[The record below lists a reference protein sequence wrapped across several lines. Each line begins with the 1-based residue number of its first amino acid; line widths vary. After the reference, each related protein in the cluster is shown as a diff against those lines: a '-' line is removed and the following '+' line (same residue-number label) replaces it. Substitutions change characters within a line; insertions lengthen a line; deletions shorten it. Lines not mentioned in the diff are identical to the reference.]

1 MAQKSLPNTFS
12 GSEKALPDL
21 KKLRQIHIPQ
31 AIDAVSMK
39 LAVIEGDGI
48 GREVIPEAVKVLDAF
63 GLEIEKVPIE
73 LGYASWERTGTS
85 MSNENI
91 ETIKR
96 CDAVL
101 FGAVTTVPDPNYKSV
116 LLTIRKELDL
126 YANVRPVKPLPGVI
140 GVTGRSDFDFII
152 VRENTEGLY
161 SGIEE
166 IGYDLSWTKRI
177 ITRKGSERIA
187 EYACKLAKKRKNKIT
202 IVHKSNVLKS
212 DKLFLDVCRQ
222 TASAHGVE
230 YGDMLVDSMAYSL
243 MMHPE
248 KYDVVVTTNLFGDIL
263 SDMCAALVGSLGLVP
278 SANIG
283 EKYAFFEP
291 VHGSAPDIAGRGIS
305 NPLAAILCVKMLLEW
320 MGEPRSQVIDK
331 AIADVLQKKIIT
343 PDLGGTAST
352 IEVGNAVTG
361 YVMKNL

>member
-1 MAQKSLPNTFS
+1 
-12 GSEKALPDL
+12 
-21 KKLRQIHIPQ
+21 
-31 AIDAVSMK
+31 MK
-39 LAVIEGDGI
+39 LAIIEGDGI
-48 GREVIPEAVKVLDAF
+48 GREVIPAAVEVLDAF
-63 GLEIEKVPIE
+63 GLELEKVPLE
-73 LGYASWERTGTS
+73 LGYARWERTGTA
-85 MSNENI
+85 MSDEDM
-91 ETIKR
+91 ETIKS

-101 FGAVTTVPDPNYKSV
+101 FGAVTTVPDPDYKSV

-126 YANVRPVKPLPGVI
+126 YANVRPVKPLPGIV
-140 GVTGRSDFDFII
+140 GVTGRDDFDFII

-166 IGYDLSWTKRI
+166 LGPDLSWTKRV
-177 ITRKGSERIA
+177 ITRQGSERIA
-187 EYACKLAKKRKNKIT
+187 EFACELAKKRCNKLT

-222 TASAHGVE
+222 TADAYGIE

-283 EKYAFFEP
+283 KKYAFFEP
-291 VHGSAPDIAGRGIS
+291 VHGSAPDIAGKGIS
-305 NPLAAILCVKMLLEW
+305 NPIAAILCVKMLLEW
-320 MGEPRSQVIDK
+320 MGKPEAQLIDD
-331 AIADVLQKKIIT
+331 AIADVLQKTIIT
-343 PDLGGTAST
+343 PDLGGRAGTS
-352 IEVGNAVTG
+352 EVGKAVAM
-361 YVMKNL
+361 YIEQSL

>member
-1 MAQKSLPNTFS
+1 M
-12 GSEKALPDL
+12 
-21 KKLRQIHIPQ
+21 R
-31 AIDAVSMK
+31 

-48 GREVIPEAVKVLDAF
+48 GREVIPAAVEVLDAF
-63 GLEIEKVPIE
+63 GLEFEKVPLEI
-73 LGYASWERTGTS
+73 GYARWERTGTA
-85 MSNENI
+85 MSEEDMEI
-91 ETIKR
+91 IKS
-96 CDAVL
+96 CNAVL
-101 FGAVTTVPDPNYKSV
+101 FGAVTTVPDPGYKSV

-126 YANVRPVKPLPGVI
+126 YANVRPVKPLPGVV
-140 GVTGRSDFDFII
+140 GVSGRSDFDFII

-166 IGYDLSWTKRI
+166 IGHDLSWTKRV

-187 EYACKLAKKRKNKIT
+187 EYACELAKKRSGKLT

-212 DKLFLDVCRQ
+212 DKLFLDVCRDI
-222 TASAHGVE
+222 ASSYGVE

-283 EKYAFFEP
+283 KKYAFFEP
-291 VHGSAPDIAGRGIS
+291 VHGSAPDIAGKGIS

-320 MGEPRSQVIDK
+320 MGKPEARLIDA
-331 AIADVLQKKIIT
+331 AIADLLQKKIIT
-343 PDLGGTAST
+343 PDLGGRAST
-352 IEVGNAVTG
+352 AEVGNAVAK
-361 YVMKNL
+361 YIMQNL

>member
-1 MAQKSLPNTFS
+1 M
-12 GSEKALPDL
+12 
-21 KKLRQIHIPQ
+21 R
-31 AIDAVSMK
+31 

-48 GREVIPEAVKVLDAF
+48 GREVIPAAVKVLDAF
-63 GLEIEKVPIE
+63 GLEFEKVSLE
-73 LGYASWERTGTS
+73 LGYTRWERTGTAI
-85 MSNENI
+85 SNDDL
-91 ETIKR
+91 ETIKG

-101 FGAVTTVPDPNYKSV
+101 FGAITTVPDPNYKSV

-126 YANVRPVKPLPGVI
+126 YANVRPVKPLPGI
-140 GVTGRSDFDFII
+140 TGVTGRNDFDFII

-166 IGYDLSWTKRI
+166 IGPEISWTKRVV
-177 ITRKGSERIA
+177 TRKGSKRIA
-187 EYACKLAKKRKNKIT
+187 ESACKLAKKRKNKLT

-222 TASAHGVE
+222 TASANGVE
-230 YGDMLVDSMAYSL
+230 YEDMLVDSMAYNL
-243 MMHPE
+243 IMHPE
-248 KYDVVVTTNLFGDIL
+248 RYDIVVTTNLFGDIL

-291 VHGSAPDIAGRGIS
+291 VHGSAPDIAGKGIA

-320 MGEPRSQVIDK
+320 MGEPRSQIIDE
-331 AIADVLQKKIIT
+331 AIAMCFKRK
-343 PDLGGTAST
+343 S
-352 IEVGNAVTG
+352 
-361 YVMKNL
+361 

>member
-1 MAQKSLPNTFS
+1 
-12 GSEKALPDL
+12 
-21 KKLRQIHIPQ
+21 
-31 AIDAVSMK
+31 MK

-48 GREVIPEAVKVLDAF
+48 GREVIPAAVEVLDAF
-63 GLEIEKVPIE
+63 GLELEKVPLE
-73 LGYASWERTGTS
+73 LGYARWERTGTA
-85 MSNENI
+85 MSEEDI
-91 ETIKR
+91 ETIKK

-101 FGAVTTVPDPNYKSV
+101 FGAITTVPDPGYKSI

-126 YANVRPVKPLPGVI
+126 YANVRPVKPLPGVV
-140 GVTGRSDFDFII
+140 GVTGRNDFDFII

-166 IGYDLSWTKRI
+166 IGTDISWTKRVV
-177 ITRKGSERIA
+177 TRKGSERIA
-187 EYACKLAKKRKNKIT
+187 EYACQLAKKRSNKLT

-222 TASAHGVE
+222 TAGACGVE
-230 YGDMLVDSMAYSL
+230 YNDMLVDSMAYNL

-248 KYDVVVTTNLFGDIL
+248 KYDVVVTTNIFGDIL

-291 VHGSAPDIAGRGIS
+291 VHGSAPDIAGKGIS
-305 NPLAAILCVKMLLEW
+305 NPLAAIICVKMLLDW
-320 MGEPRSQVIDK
+320 MGKPEARIIDD

-343 PDLGGTAST
+343 PDLGGKAST
-352 IEVGNAVTG
+352 AEVGHAVAK
-361 YVMKNL
+361 YIMQKL

>member
-1 MAQKSLPNTFS
+1 
-12 GSEKALPDL
+12 
-21 KKLRQIHIPQ
+21 
-31 AIDAVSMK
+31 MK

-48 GREVIPEAVKVLDAF
+48 GREVIPAAGEVLDAF
-63 GLEIEKVPIE
+63 GLELEKVPLE
-73 LGYASWERTGTS
+73 LGYARWERTGTA
-85 MSNENI
+85 MSEEDI
-91 ETIKR
+91 EIIKS
-96 CDAVL
+96 CDAVF
-101 FGAVTTVPDPNYKSV
+101 FGAITTVPDPSYKSV

-126 YANVRPVKPLPGVI
+126 YANVRPVKPLPGVV
-140 GVTGRSDFDFII
+140 GVTGRNDFDFII

-166 IGYDLSWTKRI
+166 IGPDLSWTKRVV
-177 ITRKGSERIA
+177 TRKGSERIA
-187 EYACKLAKKRKNKIT
+187 EYACQLAKKRFNKLT

-222 TASAHGVE
+222 TAGASGVE
-230 YGDMLVDSMAYSL
+230 YNDMLVDSMAYSL

-291 VHGSAPDIAGRGIS
+291 VHGSAPDIAGKGIA

-320 MGEPRSQVIDK
+320 AGKPEARLIDD

-343 PDLGGTAST
+343 PDLGGKAST
-352 IEVGNAVTG
+352 AEVGSAVTK
-361 YVMKNL
+361 YIMNNL

>member
-1 MAQKSLPNTFS
+1 
-12 GSEKALPDL
+12 
-21 KKLRQIHIPQ
+21 
-31 AIDAVSMK
+31 
-39 LAVIEGDGI
+39 GDGI
-48 GREVIPEAVKVLDAF
+48 GREVIPAAVEVLDAF
-63 GLEIEKVPIE
+63 GLEFEKVPLEI
-73 LGYASWERTGTS
+73 GYARWERTGTA
-85 MSNENI
+85 MSE
-91 ETIKR
+91 EDVDTIKS

-101 FGAVTTVPDPNYKSV
+101 FGAVTTVPDPGYKSV

-126 YANVRPVKPLPGVI
+126 YANVRPVKPLPGVV
-140 GVTGRSDFDFII
+140 GVSGRSDFDFII

-166 IGYDLSWTKRI
+166 IGHDLSWTKRV

-187 EYACKLAKKRKNKIT
+187 EYACELAKKRSGKLT

-212 DKLFLDVCRQ
+212 DKLFLDVCRD
-222 TASAHGVE
+222 TASSYGVE

-283 EKYAFFEP
+283 KKYAFFEP
-291 VHGSAPDIAGRGIS
+291 VHGSAPDIAGKGIS

-320 MGEPRSQVIDK
+320 MGKPEARLIDA
-331 AIADVLQKKIIT
+331 AIADLLQKKIIT
-343 PDLGGTAST
+343 PDLGGRAST
-352 IEVGNAVTG
+352 AEVGNAVAK
-361 YVMKNL
+361 YIMQNL

>member
-1 MAQKSLPNTFS
+1 M
-12 GSEKALPDL
+12 
-21 KKLRQIHIPQ
+21 R
-31 AIDAVSMK
+31 

-48 GREVIPEAVKVLDAF
+48 GREVIPAAVEVLDAF
-63 GLEIEKVPIE
+63 GLEFEKVPLEI
-73 LGYASWERTGTS
+73 GYARWERTGTA
-85 MSNENI
+85 MSEEDMEI
-91 ETIKR
+91 IKS
-96 CDAVL
+96 CNAVL
-101 FGAVTTVPDPNYKSV
+101 FGAVTTVPDPGYKSV

-126 YANVRPVKPLPGVI
+126 YANVRPVKPLPGVV
-140 GVTGRSDFDFII
+140 GVSGRSDFDFII

-166 IGYDLSWTKRI
+166 IGHDLSWTKRV

-187 EYACKLAKKRKNKIT
+187 EYACELAKKRSGKLT

-212 DKLFLDVCRQ
+212 DKLFLDVCRD
-222 TASAHGVE
+222 TASSYGVE

-283 EKYAFFEP
+283 KKYAFFEP
-291 VHGSAPDIAGRGIS
+291 VHGSAPDIAGKGIS

-320 MGEPRSQVIDK
+320 MGKPEARLIDA
-331 AIADVLQKKIIT
+331 AIADLLQKKIIT
-343 PDLGGTAST
+343 PDLGGRAST
-352 IEVGNAVTG
+352 AEVGNAVAK
-361 YVMKNL
+361 YIMQNL

>member
-1 MAQKSLPNTFS
+1 M
-12 GSEKALPDL
+12 
-21 KKLRQIHIPQ
+21 R
-31 AIDAVSMK
+31 

-48 GREVIPEAVKVLDAF
+48 GREVIPAAVEVLDAF
-63 GLEIEKVPIE
+63 GLELEKVPLE
-73 LGYASWERTGTS
+73 LGYARWERTGTA
-85 MSNENI
+85 MSGEDI
-91 ETIKR
+91 ETIKG

-101 FGAVTTVPDPNYKSV
+101 FGAITTVPDPNYKSV

-126 YANVRPVKPLPGVI
+126 YANVRPVKPLPGI
-140 GVTGRSDFDFII
+140 KGVTGKNNFDFII

-166 IGYDLSWTKRI
+166 IGNDLSWTKRVV
-177 ITRKGSERIA
+177 TRKGSERIA
-187 EYACKLAKKRKNKIT
+187 EYACKLAKQRNNKLT

-222 TASAHGVE
+222 VASSHGVE
-230 YGDMLVDSMAYSL
+230 YSDMLVDSMAYSL
-243 MMHPE
+243 MMRPE
-248 KYDVVVTTNLFGDIL
+248 KYDVVVTTNIFGDIL

-291 VHGSAPDIAGRGIS
+291 VHGSAPDIAGKGIS

-320 MGEPRSQVIDK
+320 MGNPGASIIDE
-331 AIADVLQKKIIT
+331 AVADLLQNKIIT
-343 PDLGGTAST
+343 PDLGGTST
-352 IEVGNAVTG
+352 TAEVGHEVAEYVKNAL
-361 YVMKNL
+361 K

>member
-1 MAQKSLPNTFS
+1 M
-12 GSEKALPDL
+12 
-21 KKLRQIHIPQ
+21 R
-31 AIDAVSMK
+31 

-48 GREVIPEAVKVLDAF
+48 GREVIPAAVEVLDAF
-63 GLEIEKVPIE
+63 GLEFEKVPLEI
-73 LGYASWERTGTS
+73 GYARWERTGTA
-85 MSNENI
+85 MSE
-91 ETIKR
+91 EDVDTIKS

-101 FGAVTTVPDPNYKSV
+101 FGAVTTVPDPGYKSV

-126 YANVRPVKPLPGVI
+126 YANVRPVKPLPGVV
-140 GVTGRSDFDFII
+140 GVSGRSDFDFII

-166 IGYDLSWTKRI
+166 IGHDLSWTKRV

-187 EYACKLAKKRKNKIT
+187 EYACELAKKRSGKLT

-212 DKLFLDVCRQ
+212 DKLFLDVCRDI
-222 TASAHGVE
+222 ASSYGVE

-283 EKYAFFEP
+283 KKYAFFEP
-291 VHGSAPDIAGRGIS
+291 VHGSAPDIAGKGIS

-320 MGEPRSQVIDK
+320 MGKPEARLIDA
-331 AIADVLQKKIIT
+331 AIADLLQKKIIT
-343 PDLGGTAST
+343 PDLGGRAST
-352 IEVGNAVTG
+352 AEVGNAVAK
-361 YVMKNL
+361 YIMQNL

>member
-1 MAQKSLPNTFS
+1 
-12 GSEKALPDL
+12 
-21 KKLRQIHIPQ
+21 
-31 AIDAVSMK
+31 MK

-48 GREVIPEAVKVLDAF
+48 GREVIPAAVEVLDAF
-63 GLEIEKVPIE
+63 ELELEKVPLE
-73 LGYASWERTGTS
+73 LGYARWERTGTA
-85 MSNENI
+85 MSEEDI
-91 ETIKR
+91 EIIKG

-126 YANVRPVKPLPGVI
+126 YANVRPVKPLPGI
-140 GVTGRSDFDFII
+140 MGVTGRNDFDFII

-166 IGYDLSWTKRI
+166 IGHDLSWTKRV

-187 EYACKLAKKRKNKIT
+187 EYACKLSKERSNKLT

-222 TASAHGVE
+222 TASAYGVE

-248 KYDVVVTTNLFGDIL
+248 KYDIVVTTNLFGDIL

-283 EKYAFFEP
+283 KKYAFFEP
-291 VHGSAPDIAGRGIS
+291 VHGSAPDIAGKGIS
-305 NPLAAILCVKMLLEW
+305 NPLAAILCVKMFLEW
-320 MGEPRSQVIDK
+320 MNKPEALLIDD
-331 AIADVLQKKIIT
+331 AIADILQKKTIT
-343 PDLGGTAST
+343 PDLGGRAST
-352 IEVGNAVTG
+352 AEVGHAVAK
-361 YVMKNL
+361 YIIQNL

>member
-1 MAQKSLPNTFS
+1 
-12 GSEKALPDL
+12 
-21 KKLRQIHIPQ
+21 
-31 AIDAVSMK
+31 MK

-63 GLEIEKVPIE
+63 GLDIEKLPLE
-73 LGYASWERTGTS
+73 LGYARWERTGTA
-85 MSNENI
+85 MSDEDI
-91 ETIKR
+91 ELIKQ
-96 CDAVL
+96 CDAIL
-101 FGAVTTVPDPNYKSV
+101 FGAITTVPDPNYKSI

-126 YANVRPVKPLPGVI
+126 YANIRPVKPLPGVT
-140 GVTGRSDFDFII
+140 GVTGRNDFDFII

-166 IGYDLSWTKRI
+166 IGPELAWTKRI

-187 EYACKLAKKRKNKIT
+187 AYACNLAKKRKNKVT

-212 DKLFLDVCRQ
+212 DKLFLDVCRR
-222 TASAHGVE
+222 TASTAGVE
-230 YGDMLVDSMAYSL
+230 YSDMLVDSMAYSL
-243 MMHPE
+243 IMRPD

-291 VHGSAPDIAGRGIS
+291 VHGSAPDIAGKGIA

-320 MGEPRSQVIDK
+320 MGREKEASIVNRGISY
-331 AIADVLQKKIIT
+331 LLEKKLVT
-343 PDLGGTAST
+343 PDLGGTCTTAE
-352 IEVGNAVTG
+352 IG
-361 YVMKNL
+361 YEISQYVKNSLK

>member
-1 MAQKSLPNTFS
+1 M
-12 GSEKALPDL
+12 
-21 KKLRQIHIPQ
+21 R
-31 AIDAVSMK
+31 

-48 GREVIPEAVKVLDAF
+48 GREVIPAAVEVLDAF
-63 GLEIEKVPIE
+63 GLEFEKVPLEI
-73 LGYASWERTGTS
+73 GYARWERTGTA
-85 MSNENI
+85 MSEEDMEI
-91 ETIKR
+91 IKS
-96 CDAVL
+96 CNAVL
-101 FGAVTTVPDPNYKSV
+101 FGAVTTVPDPGYKSV

-126 YANVRPVKPLPGVI
+126 YANVRPVKPLPGVV
-140 GVTGRSDFDFII
+140 GVSGRSDFDFII

-166 IGYDLSWTKRI
+166 IGHDLSWTKRV
-177 ITRKGSERIA
+177 ITRKGSERIS
-187 EYACKLAKKRKNKIT
+187 EYACELAKKRSGKLT

-212 DKLFLDVCRQ
+212 DKLFLDVCRE
-222 TASAHGVE
+222 TASSYGVE

-283 EKYAFFEP
+283 KKYAFFEP
-291 VHGSAPDIAGRGIS
+291 VHGSAPDIAGKGIS

-320 MGEPRSQVIDK
+320 MGKPEARLIDA
-331 AIADVLQKKIIT
+331 AIADLLQKKIIT
-343 PDLGGTAST
+343 PDLGGRAST
-352 IEVGNAVTG
+352 AEVGNAVAK
-361 YVMKNL
+361 YIMQNL

>member
-1 MAQKSLPNTFS
+1 
-12 GSEKALPDL
+12 
-21 KKLRQIHIPQ
+21 
-31 AIDAVSMK
+31 MK

-48 GREVIPEAVKVLDAF
+48 GREVIPAAVKVLDAF
-63 GLEIEKVPIE
+63 GLELEKVPLE
-73 LGYASWERTGTS
+73 LGYTRWERTGTALS
-85 MSNENI
+85 GDDLN
-91 ETIKR
+91 TIKG

-101 FGAVTTVPDPNYKSV
+101 FGAVTTVPDPKYKSV

-126 YANVRPVKPLPGVI
+126 YANIRPVKPLPGVTGI
-140 GVTGRSDFDFII
+140 TGRSDFDFII

-166 IGYDLSWTKRI
+166 IGPDLSWTKRI

-187 EYACKLAKKRKNKIT
+187 RYACKLAKERKNKLT

-222 TASAHGVE
+222 TASVNGVE

-248 KYDVVVTTNLFGDIL
+248 RYDVVVTTNLFGDIL

-283 EKYAFFEP
+283 DKYAFFEP
-291 VHGSAPDIAGRGIS
+291 VHGSAPDIAGKGIA

-320 MGEPRSQVIDK
+320 VGESRSRLIDE
-331 AIADVLQKKIIT
+331 AIAHVLQKKIIT

-352 IEVGNAVTG
+352 IEVGNAVAE
-361 YVMKNL
+361 YVIKSI

>member
-1 MAQKSLPNTFS
+1 
-12 GSEKALPDL
+12 
-21 KKLRQIHIPQ
+21 
-31 AIDAVSMK
+31 MK

-48 GREVIPEAVKVLDAF
+48 GREVIPAAVKVLDTF
-63 GLEIEKVPIE
+63 GLELEKVPLEI
-73 LGYASWERTGTS
+73 GYTRWERTGTA
-85 MSNENI
+85 MSSDDLEI
-91 ETIKR
+91 IKG

-126 YANVRPVKPLPGVI
+126 YANVRPVKPLPGI
-140 GVTGRSDFDFII
+140 TGVTGRNDFDFVI

-166 IGYDLSWTKRI
+166 MGAELSWTKRI
-177 ITRKGSERIA
+177 VTRKGSERIA
-187 EYACKLAKKRKNKIT
+187 EYACKLAKKRKNKLT

-222 TASAHGVE
+222 VASANGVE

-243 MMHPE
+243 MMYPE
-248 KYDVVVTTNLFGDIL
+248 RYDIVVTTNLFGDIL

-283 EKYAFFEP
+283 DKYAFFEP
-291 VHGSAPDIAGRGIS
+291 VHGSAPDIAGKGIA
-305 NPLAAILCVKMLLEW
+305 NPLAAILCVKMLLDW
-320 MGEPRSQVIDK
+320 IGEPRSQIIDE
-331 AIADVLQKKIIT
+331 AIAYVLQKKIIT

-352 IEVGNAVTG
+352 IEVGNAVAE
-361 YVMKNL
+361 YVMRNI

>member
-1 MAQKSLPNTFS
+1 
-12 GSEKALPDL
+12 
-21 KKLRQIHIPQ
+21 
-31 AIDAVSMK
+31 MK

-48 GREVIPEAVKVLDAF
+48 GREVIPAAVKVLDAF
-63 GLEIEKVPIE
+63 GLDFEKVPLE
-73 LGYASWERTGTS
+73 LGYTRWERTGTA
-85 MSNENI
+85 MSNSDM
-91 ETIKR
+91 ETIKG

-101 FGAVTTVPDPNYKSV
+101 FGAVTTVQDPNYKSV

-126 YANVRPVKPLPGVI
+126 YANIRPVKPLPGII
-140 GVTGRSDFDFII
+140 GVTGRSDFDFIL

-166 IGYDLSWTKRI
+166 IGPDLCWTKRVV
-177 ITRKGSERIA
+177 TRKGSERIA
-187 EYACKLAKKRKNKIT
+187 EYACKLAKKRRNKLT

-212 DKLFLDVCRQ
+212 DKLFLNICRQ
-222 TASAHGVE
+222 TATTNGVE
-230 YGDMLVDSMAYSL
+230 YEDMLVDSMAYSL

-291 VHGSAPDIAGRGIS
+291 VHGSAPDIAGKGIA

-320 MGEPRSQVIDK
+320 MGEPRYPVIDE
-331 AIADVLQKKIIT
+331 AIAYVLLKKIIT
-343 PDLGGTAST
+343 PDLGGKAST
-352 IEVGNAVTG
+352 LEVGNAVAEF
-361 YVMKNL
+361 VAKHL

>member
-1 MAQKSLPNTFS
+1 
-12 GSEKALPDL
+12 
-21 KKLRQIHIPQ
+21 
-31 AIDAVSMK
+31 MK

-48 GREVIPEAVKVLDAF
+48 GREVIPAAVKVLDAF
-63 GLEIEKVPIE
+63 GLELEKVPLEI
-73 LGYASWERTGTS
+73 GYTRWERTGTA
-85 MSNENI
+85 MSSDDLEI
-91 ETIKR
+91 IKG

-126 YANVRPVKPLPGVI
+126 YANVRPVKPLPGI
-140 GVTGRSDFDFII
+140 TGVTGRNDFDFVI

-166 IGYDLSWTKRI
+166 MGPELSWTKRI
-177 ITRKGSERIA
+177 VTWKGSERIA
-187 EYACKLAKKRKNKIT
+187 EYACKLAKRRKNKLT

-222 TASAHGVE
+222 IASANGVE

-243 MMHPE
+243 MMYPE
-248 KYDVVVTTNLFGDIL
+248 RYDIVVTTNLFGDIL

-283 EKYAFFEP
+283 DKYAFFEP
-291 VHGSAPDIAGRGIS
+291 VHGSAPDIAGKGIA
-305 NPLAAILCVKMLLEW
+305 NPLAAVLCVKMLLDW
-320 MGEPRSQVIDK
+320 IGEPRSQIIDE
-331 AIADVLQKKIIT
+331 AIAYVLQKKIIT
-343 PDLGGTAST
+343 LDLGGTAST
-352 IEVGNAVTG
+352 IEVGNAVAE
-361 YVMKNL
+361 YVMRNI

>member
-1 MAQKSLPNTFS
+1 
-12 GSEKALPDL
+12 
-21 KKLRQIHIPQ
+21 
-31 AIDAVSMK
+31 MK

-63 GLEIEKVPIE
+63 RLKIEKVPLE
-73 LGYASWERTGTS
+73 LGYSRWERTGTA
-85 MSNENI
+85 MSDEDL
-91 ETIKR
+91 EAIKG

-101 FGAVTTVPDPNYKSV
+101 FGAVTTVPDPSYKSV

-140 GVTGRSDFDFII
+140 GVTGRNNFDFII

-166 IGYDLSWTKRI
+166 IGPELSWTKRVV
-177 ITRKGSERIA
+177 TRKGSERIA
-187 EYACKLAKKRKNKIT
+187 EYACKLAKKRKNKLT

-222 TASAHGVE
+222 TASTNGVE
-230 YGDMLVDSMAYSL
+230 YSDMLVDSMAYSL

-248 KYDVVVTTNLFGDIL
+248 KYDIVVTTNLFGDIL

-283 EKYAFFEP
+283 KRYAFFEP
-291 VHGSAPDIAGRGIS
+291 VHGSAPDIAGKGIA

-320 MGEPRSQVIDK
+320 MGREKGAAIIDK
-331 AIADVLQKKIIT
+331 AISHVLEKKLIT
-343 PDLGGTAST
+343 PDLGGTSTT
-352 IEVGNAVTG
+352 IEVGDAVAE
-361 YVMKNL
+361 YVKNSLEQAELK

>member
-1 MAQKSLPNTFS
+1 
-12 GSEKALPDL
+12 
-21 KKLRQIHIPQ
+21 
-31 AIDAVSMK
+31 MK

-48 GREVIPEAVKVLDAF
+48 GREVIPAAVNVLDAF
-63 GLEIEKVPIE
+63 GLEFEKVPLE
-73 LGYASWERTGTS
+73 LGYRRWERTGTS
-85 MSNENI
+85 ISNDDLEI
-91 ETIKR
+91 IKE

-101 FGAVTTVPDPNYKSV
+101 FGAITTVPDPNYKSV

-126 YANVRPVKPLPGVI
+126 YANIRPVRPLPGI
-140 GVTGRSDFDFII
+140 TGITGKNDFDFII

-166 IGYDLSWTKRI
+166 IGPDLSWTKRVV
-177 ITRKGSERIA
+177 TRKGSERIA
-187 EYACKLAKKRKNKIT
+187 EYACKLAKKRKNKLT

-212 DKLFLDVCRQ
+212 DKLFLDVCSQ
-222 TASAHGVE
+222 TASTNGVE
-230 YGDMLVDSMAYSL
+230 YGDMLVDSMAYNL

-248 KYDVVVTTNLFGDIL
+248 RYDIVVTTNLFGDIL

-283 EKYAFFEP
+283 NKYAFFEP
-291 VHGSAPDIAGRGIS
+291 VHGSAPDIAGKGIA

-320 MGEPRSQVIDK
+320 MGETRAQIIDE
-331 AIADVLQKKIIT
+331 AIAHIIQKRIIT

-352 IEVGNAVTG
+352 MEVGNAVAE
-361 YVMKNL
+361 YVRNSI

>member
-1 MAQKSLPNTFS
+1 M
-12 GSEKALPDL
+12 
-21 KKLRQIHIPQ
+21 R
-31 AIDAVSMK
+31 

-48 GREVIPEAVKVLDAF
+48 GREVIPAAVKVLDAF
-63 GLEIEKVPIE
+63 GLEFEKVSLE
-73 LGYASWERTGTS
+73 LGYTRWERTGTAI
-85 MSNENI
+85 SNDDL
-91 ETIKR
+91 ETIKG

-101 FGAVTTVPDPNYKSV
+101 FGAITTVPDPNYKSV

-126 YANVRPVKPLPGVI
+126 YANVRPVKPLPGI
-140 GVTGRSDFDFII
+140 TGVTGRNDFDFII

-166 IGYDLSWTKRI
+166 IGPEISWTKRVV
-177 ITRKGSERIA
+177 TRKGSKRIA
-187 EYACKLAKKRKNKIT
+187 ESACKLAKKRKNKLT

-222 TASAHGVE
+222 TASANGVE
-230 YGDMLVDSMAYSL
+230 YEDMLVDSMAYNL
-243 MMHPE
+243 IIHPE
-248 KYDVVVTTNLFGDIL
+248 RYDIVVTTNLFGDIL

-291 VHGSAPDIAGRGIS
+291 VHGSAPDIAGKGIA

-320 MGEPRSQVIDK
+320 MGEPRSQIIDE
-331 AIADVLQKKIIT
+331 AIAYVLQKKIIT
-343 PDLGGTAST
+343 LDLGGTAST
-352 IEVGNAVTG
+352 MEVGNAVAE
-361 YVMKNL
+361 YVVSNM

>member
-1 MAQKSLPNTFS
+1 M
-12 GSEKALPDL
+12 
-21 KKLRQIHIPQ
+21 R
-31 AIDAVSMK
+31 

-48 GREVIPEAVKVLDAF
+48 GREVIPAAVEVLDAF
-63 GLEIEKVPIE
+63 GLEFEKVPLEI
-73 LGYASWERTGTS
+73 GYARWERTGTA
-85 MSNENI
+85 MSE
-91 ETIKR
+91 EDVDTIKS

-101 FGAVTTVPDPNYKSV
+101 FGAVTTVPDPGYKSV

-126 YANVRPVKPLPGVI
+126 YANVRPVKPLSGVV
-140 GVTGRSDFDFII
+140 GVSGRSDFDFII

-166 IGYDLSWTKRI
+166 IGHDLSWTKRV
-177 ITRKGSERIA
+177 ITRKGSERIS
-187 EYACKLAKKRKNKIT
+187 EYACELAKKRSGKLT

-212 DKLFLDVCRQ
+212 DKLFLDVCRE
-222 TASAHGVE
+222 TASSYGVE

-283 EKYAFFEP
+283 KKYAFFEP
-291 VHGSAPDIAGRGIS
+291 VHGSAPDIAGKGIS

-320 MGEPRSQVIDK
+320 MGKPEARLIDA
-331 AIADVLQKKIIT
+331 AIADLLQKKIIT
-343 PDLGGTAST
+343 PDLGGRAST
-352 IEVGNAVTG
+352 AEVGNAVAK
-361 YVMKNL
+361 YIMQNL